1 MFDFWS
7 RYTKQP
13 GHDDLHGRS
22 ASIEE
27 DERLDSSTVRFS
39 LDRFNYCRGLVATGY
54 ARISR
59 YQIFF
64 FLSLSSS
71 RNHRSES
78 SLSQRGML
86 DLPRRCTFLTRTF
99 RLFLSLFLEGYRFYR
114 YRSLRSSFFHFFVEF
129 SLL

>member
-7 RYTKQP
+7 RYTNQP

-54 ARISR
+54 TRISR

-64 FLSLSSS
+64 
-71 RNHRSES
+71 S
-78 SLSQRGML
+78 SLS
-86 DLPRRCTFLTRTF
+86 PRREIIVRNRPYRNEECSIFLVDA
-99 RLFLSLFLEGYRFYR
+99 
-114 YRSLRSSFFHFFVEF
+114 HF
-129 SLL
+129 